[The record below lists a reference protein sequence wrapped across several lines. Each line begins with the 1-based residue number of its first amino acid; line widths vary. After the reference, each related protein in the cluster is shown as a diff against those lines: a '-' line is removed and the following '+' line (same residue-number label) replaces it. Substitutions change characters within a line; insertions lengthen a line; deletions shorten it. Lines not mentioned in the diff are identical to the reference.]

1 MSWIMKYSD
10 KFDNKK
16 IFNLI
21 KKYSIIIAAGLSI
34 FLTNFY
40 MKYPNN
46 NLLIWI
52 DKELSYRLTFNIH
65 AIKSFGYSLWGQDI
79 YSQYYMYNDK
89 WFFIDNSYYI
99 MFIEY
104 GLIISIIIIITY
116 SLFLRKEVK
125 LRKSYIPWVWIL
137 ISINSIVGQQ
147 FFMLEYNIF
156 LLALLADNS
165 ELMLVGNDNKKMME
179 NLQ

>member
-1 MSWIMKYSD
+1 MI
-10 KFDNKK
+10 N
-16 IFNLI
+16 
-21 KKYSIIIAAGLSI
+21 G
-34 FLTNFY
+34 
-40 MKYPNN
+40 
-46 NLLIWI
+46 
-52 DKELSYRLTFNIH
+52 
-65 AIKSFGYSLWGQDI
+65 
-79 YSQYYMYNDK
+79 
-89 WFFIDNSYYI
+89 FIDNSYYI